1 MMFKWCLRE
10 YLLPFNV
17 PHADNRSTNNKFFPG
32 YYTTAGHSHSKTTN
46 ACRIC
51 FRGIKQANITMSNIC
66 LHMWELESINA
77 LIRFIPPFF
86 LSSGPPVY
94 WSGNGAL
101 FHIHKKVY
109 FIIDLWVLLEIIIMV
124 LPHER
129 MSTANQPAKKNIKSF
144 IIEPIFYS
152 KEMTFNAS
160 LSFYWVLFLFNHC
173 FTFFSPFK
181 LSAHKKLYFIII
193 MKWSHDI
200 RRQATYM
207 L

>member
-1 MMFKWCLRE
+1 MFKWCLRE

-17 PHADNRSTNNKFFPG
+17 PHADNHSANNKFFPW

-94 WSGNGAL
+94 WLGNGAL
-101 FHIHKKVY
+101 FHIHKKSILHHWFMGIAGNY
-109 FIIDLWVLLEIIIMV
+109 YNGSSHMREWALQINPL
-124 LPHER
+124 
-129 MSTANQPAKKNIKSF
+129 KNIKSF
-144 IIEPIFYS
+144 IIEPIFHS
-152 KEMTFNAS
+152 KEMTLNAS

-173 FTFFSPFK
+173 FTFFSPFI